1 MKNTIATVCIVTMLL
16 NVASINA
23 NAVNTQP
30 TTPAMNDI
38 AVEYMGHGLYQ
49 ATNDIALASSKKAII
64 SRADDT
70 DVFKIDDIYVI
81 PVNGAENF
89 IEVTP
94 VEVDL
99 SDKNTI
105 KQTCARYSI
114 SKEIEQDLLDM
125 AENNPQAPQTATV
138 YTSQSDNSRSSKYY
152 TYKNAKMRDDLVVC
166 NNMRVDGR
174 QMAAGKDTIAAIR
187 KIVSAIFNVVTND
200 GKSEH
205 VTDVAFFSHAYS
217 LFEKIYTEANKVSFT
232 SNNSDFCK
240 FYATY
245 NKTLKYTYADQ
256 NDGKGFQL
264 GAKTVM
270 LNFSDV
276 HFITQL
282 HTTNSTGGIDVKNT
296 NNQATEFL
304 GIRRTPHYMSPE
316 AYAYGASSSGSL
328 FTEDPYYII
337 INQTFNP

>member
-114 SKEIEQDLLDM
+114 SKEIEQDLLDL
-125 AENNPQAPQTATV
+125 AELQQYIHHKQIIVEAPNTIRT
-138 YTSQSDNSRSSKYY
+138 
-152 TYKNAKMRDDLVVC
+152 KMPKCV
-166 NNMRVDGR
+166 
-174 QMAAGKDTIAAIR
+174 TIW
-187 KIVSAIFNVVTND
+187 SCVT
-200 GKSEH
+200 
-205 VTDVAFFSHAYS
+205 T
-217 LFEKIYTEANKVSFT
+217 
-232 SNNSDFCK
+232 
-240 FYATY
+240 
-245 NKTLKYTYADQ
+245 
-256 NDGKGFQL
+256 
-264 GAKTVM
+264 
-270 LNFSDV
+270 
-276 HFITQL
+276 
-282 HTTNSTGGIDVKNT
+282 
-296 NNQATEFL
+296 
-304 GIRRTPHYMSPE
+304 
-316 AYAYGASSSGSL
+316 
-328 FTEDPYYII
+328 
-337 INQTFNP
+337 